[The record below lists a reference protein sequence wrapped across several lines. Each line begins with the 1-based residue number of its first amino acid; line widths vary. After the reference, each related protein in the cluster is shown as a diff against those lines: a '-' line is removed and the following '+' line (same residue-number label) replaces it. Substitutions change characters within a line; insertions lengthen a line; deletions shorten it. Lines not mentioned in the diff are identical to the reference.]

1 MTVRGI
7 EAIKLY
13 MPTSKHDASAAI
25 KTNVRE
31 EKGRA
36 VEPVVVGAGAGAAAM
51 TSVERYRQEWTQL
64 LAQLDECPEALRLAA
79 FNGQLKMSK
88 FRSVHWALLLRV
100 LSADHRSW
108 HTQRA
113 QQRNRYD
120 KFRVDY
126 VRNPH
131 ELSVSEGDDPLSQS
145 TQSVWN
151 QYFSDQELFAVIRQ
165 DVVRT
170 FPGVDFFRKPLIQNA
185 MTSILFYY
193 AREHPYMCYRQGM
206 HEILAPIIFVVYS
219 DHQSLLHFSE
229 LAQTD
234 INETLLNVLDAG
246 YLEPDTYSLFS
257 RLMASV
263 ESYYRISNLV
273 STPGGYIEAQAVRS
287 THSSTLCFVLHIIIS
302 APQSPDGDSE
312 AHSEV
317 EVISQLNFIRDKILA
332 KQDQHLHHYLLKME
346 IPLHIF
352 GIRWLRLLFGREFM
366 LLDLLLLWDAIFADS
381 DRFDLPNYIL
391 VAMLVHI
398 REKLLLSDYTT
409 SLTYLMRYPS
419 SVDVNLVL
427 RHALHMLNPK
437 QFDYPANAFSCVS
450 FASNAP
456 APAAVDSQ
464 PASGQRTRNNSESS
478 NVASGSGS
486 SHIDRQITYMQSRNA
501 ADASALAKLNEVH
514 QVAMDGYLENS
525 PELLRLE
532 LKNAQTVIKIAR
544 SKLLRYLSSVRQQ
557 TGKQASE
564 ELSRTLD
571 GIEELCS
578 FLDVKFVFP
587 LHARSA
593 PIDEALE
600 ANERKQLKSARSA
613 ASLQAAGAGAE
624 AEQTAAVPHAQ
635 TSASSAGYELPEN
648 AFMHS
653 STRRLLG
660 DLREI
665 ELSTITS
672 DERPEQLMVL
682 QNGLPA
688 AEPQQRPL

>member
-7 EAIKLY
+7 EAINLY
-13 MPTSKHDASAAI
+13 MPTSKSDVTAAI
-25 KTNVRE
+25 KTDVRE
-31 EKGRA
+31 ETGRI
-36 VEPVVVGAGAGAAAM
+36 VEPVVVGNGDAM

-64 LAQLDECPEALRLAA
+64 LANLDEDPESLRLAA

-88 FRSVHWALLLRV
+88 FRSIHWALLLRV
-100 LSADHRSW
+100 LNVDHRSW
-108 HTQRA
+108 HIQRA
-113 QQRNRYD
+113 QQRSRYD
-120 KFRVDY
+120 KFRLDY
-126 VRNPH
+126 VSNPH
-131 ELSVSEGDDPLSQS
+131 ELAASDNDDPLSQS

-170 FPGVDFFRKPLIQNA
+170 FPGVEFFRKSLIQNA
-185 MTSILFYY
+185 MTNILFYY

-206 HEILAPIIFVVYS
+206 HEILAPIIFVLYS

-229 LAQTD
+229 IAKTD
-234 INETLLNVLDAG
+234 INETLVNVLDTS
-246 YLEPDTYSLFS
+246 YLEADTYSIFS

-263 ESYYRISNLV
+263 ESYYRVSNLV
-273 STPGGYIEAQAVRS
+273 STASGYIE
-287 THSSTLCFVLHIIIS
+287 THTT
-302 APQSPDGDSE
+302 SE
-312 AHSEV
+312 PPGADNESQSEV

-366 LLDLLLLWDAIFADS
+366 LLDLLMLWDAIFADS

-398 REKLLLSDYTT
+398 RDKLLLSDYTT

-419 SVDVNLVL
+419 YVDVNLVL

-437 QFDYPANAFSCVS
+437 QFEYPTNAFNCVS
-450 FASNAP
+450 FTNNLPAP
-456 APAAVDSQ
+456 APPSEPQ
-464 PASGQRTRNNSESS
+464 STHNQRVRTSSETSTI
-478 NVASGSGS
+478 GSGIQ
-486 SHIDRQITYMQSRNA
+486 IDRQITYMQARNA
-501 ADASALAKLNEVH
+501 ADASALAKLSDVH
-514 QVAMDGYLENS
+514 RVAMDGYLEDS

-544 SKLLRYLSSVRQQ
+544 SKLVNYLNTVRQHM
-557 TGKQASE
+557 GKQPSE
-564 ELSRTLD
+564 ELNRTLD
-571 GIEELCS
+571 SIEELCS

-593 PIDEALE
+593 PIDQAHE
-600 ANERKQLKSARSA
+600 ANERKQLNSAKA
-613 ASLQAAGAGAE
+613 ASTPISTVLNSTTLPL
-624 AEQTAAVPHAQ
+624 TAAA
-635 TSASSAGYELPEN
+635 ASGYEVPEN
-648 AFMHS
+648 AFMHN

-660 DLREI
+660 DRREI

-672 DERPEQLMVL
+672 DERPESMVL

-688 AEPQQRPL
+688 AEPQQRPQ